1 MAESRGYDERSHLR
15 IQSAVHKIERLTQG
29 LPNSGKSDP
38 RSVLRRVR
46 LAGTLSATV
55 PTTGTLRLQAADG
68 ATWIDSTIT
77 IGEIYSGSDS
87 IVADSGD
94 DVWVI
99 PMQHRWYALSLAR
112 SSSSGGSDSAGCCFA
127 CVDCGYMQIDGI
139 FARRYKVRGIPIELG
154 GDEIFSEVTLHYV
167 GLASGLTG
175 IPDNAYLFESS
186 AFSIICDAGTDVYFW
201 RMAVLSDGTAAC
213 KADGSENA
221 KLYIVRVSSV
231 ATCSDLTAINCDSA
245 CSSGETAPSGG
256 GGGGGSCP
264 CPTSTVFTVPDP
276 FGGANTITLSYLTG
290 CLWGNASVSFTDATE
305 GTCTGAVY
313 FAAFYGQLSWTLNTT
328 ASGDT
333 SGIYTGVANCSG
345 ASPLP
350 RSGTTGGATY
360 ANPLT
365 ITGA

>member
-1 MAESRGYDERSHLR
+1 MADSRGYDERSHLR

-38 RSVLRRVR
+38 RSVLRRVK

-68 ATWIDSTIT
+68 ATWIDSTII

-112 SSSSGGSDSAGCCFA
+112 SSSSGGSDSSGCCFA
-127 CVDCGYMQIDGI
+127 CIDCGYMQIDGI

-175 IPDNAYLFESS
+175 IPDNAYLFESA
-186 AFSIICDAGTDVYFW
+186 AFAISCDAGNDVYFW
-201 RMAVLSDGTAAC
+201 RMAVLSDGTAIC

-221 KLYIVRVSSV
+221 KLYIVRVSSAAV
-231 ATCSDLTAINCDSA
+231 CADLTAVNCDTA
-245 CSSGETAPSGG
+245 CSGGETSES
-256 GGGGGSCP
+256 GGGGSCA
-264 CPTSTVFTVPDP
+264 CATSVIFTVPDP
-276 FGGANTITLSYLTG
+276 FGGANTITLPYSSG
-290 CLWGNASVSFTDATE
+290 CIWSDTSVSFTDATE
-305 GTCTGAVY
+305 GTCTGSVNFNADTGGLYFNLNTTNSGETSAVY
-313 FAAFYGQLSWTLNTT
+313 F
-328 ASGDT
+328 
-333 SGIYTGVANCSG
+333 
-345 ASPLP
+345 
-350 RSGTTGGATY
+350 GTTNCAGTFSVSLSGQTGAATY
-360 ANPLT
+360 TDPLT
-365 ITGA
+365 LTGA